1 MCAMRKPKSALE
13 RAFWLHVERL
23 GLAMLGAARDAV
35 ARDEIAYSFPGRP
48 SLNRLGL
55 MEMLD
60 AMPSWSFDPREN
72 AFITRTAAASSTSPV
87 PVNAAELAELRVA
100 VAHIRP
106 GPKWISVVGLARG
119 QGNEIHSLL
128 GAGSELTICQ
138 APD

>member
-72 AFITRTAAASSTSPV
+72 AFITRTAA
-87 PVNAAELAELRVA
+87 ELAELRVA